1 MQIQKAFFQA
11 SDLPAQLIVVSL
23 DRCVVLPGTIIII
36 NLNNSFRQHIDFIQR
51 ENNGILGIVNS
62 QNIETIKIGTLA
74 KILAVQL
81 SGQDVILEVKTVG
94 RFQIK
99 EVLTKNPLVVRF
111 KFVQVENE
119 QNNIKALYN
128 TLCERFNKFLQLTGR
143 QFLEGGFESISDRID
158 SMANALSTDIGWR
171 QEILETIDVKKRLEK
186 ILNTL
191 DLEMRKFETQIKI
204 FQNIG
209 KNLKNEQDKKIL
221 ELLHQDIHKQLGI
234 TDDKEDDIA
243 EYQKRLDS
251 IDLPEK
257 AREEAEKELERLS
270 RMSPS
275 SSEAEVVRTYLGL
288 IIDLPWETYTED
300 GLDIKKARKILQ
312 EDHYGLES
320 IKETIIENLAV
331 KVLNPNARGAILCF
345 VGPPGVG
352 KTSMGK
358 SIARAL
364 GREFYRI
371 SLGGVRDEAEIR
383 GHRRTYIGALPG
395 NIIQGIQRA
404 GTNNP
409 VFMLDEIDKLG
420 SDHRGD
426 PSSALLEAL
435 DPEQNNSFSDHYLS
449 VPFDLSKVMF
459 ITTANDLYSIPNPLR
474 DRMEVIQLPGYTQEE
489 KVKIAEKH
497 LVPRQIMSKGLADKN
512 IQFSEAAIKNI
523 IASYTAEA
531 GVREL
536 EQKIAKICRKIAVG
550 IIENNSRGFKIH
562 KQDVKKYLGNGQQCE
577 QRLKNIL
584 PGVVAGLAWT
594 PMGGELLYIETL
606 VFKDPNP
613 SCELTGQ
620 LGDVMQESAMIAL
633 NFAQAN
639 IGQFNIEDENFF
651 NENKVHIHVPG
662 GAVPKDGPSAGITM
676 LTALISRA
684 TGKRVRDDI
693 AMTGEI
699 TLRGDVVA
707 VGGVK
712 EKVLA
717 AYREGIKCIILPK
730 NNKQDIDDIP
740 SEIKKKMQFKFF
752 HNMIDAVNFALKD

>member
-512 IQFSEAAIKNI
+512 IQFSEAALKNI
-523 IASYTAEA
+523 I
-531 GVREL
+531 
-536 EQKIAKICRKIAVG
+536 
-550 IIENNSRGFKIH
+550 
-562 KQDVKKYLGNGQQCE
+562 
-577 QRLKNIL
+577 